1 MKILILSTF
10 DLKGGAAKAAFRLFE
25 SLLKFPG
32 VEIKMLVKEKSS
44 NNSYVIFQDSIFSKY
59 FASIMQA
66 FDNLLLIFYPKRS
79 RALFSSA
86 FVSQDSI
93 LEIINEFR
101 PDVIN
106 IHWINNGFLSLQ
118 QISKF
123 PNIPI
128 VFSMHDMWITTGGC
142 HYSLDCLKFQNKCFS
157 CEQLNSRS
165 HYDLST
171 FNFNRKVKL
180 IEKSKREIS
189 FIGLSTWISELAKK
203 SKIVGE
209 RVVVNLPNPIN
220 TEFYKPFNKKYCRE
234 LLGVDCSK
242 KILLYGAVN
251 ATTNKIKGFEHLKN
265 AFNSID
271 SNEHLLVVFGNSEED
286 FELDC
291 DIEVLKLGFIHDE
304 LTMRAL
310 YNAADL
316 FLLPSIQENLS
327 NSIMESLS
335 CGVPVVAFDIGGN
348 SDMVKHRVTGY
359 LAKPFDSLDFANG
372 INYVLENSQLSSQAR
387 DFVVN
392 HFDYSVV
399 SKKYFDYFKSIIKNK

>member
-32 VEIKMLVKEKSS
+32 VEIKMVVKEKSS
-44 NNSYVIFQDSIFSKY
+44 NNSNVIFQKSIFSKY
-59 FASIMQA
+59 FAVILQA
-66 FDNLLLIFYPKRS
+66 LDNLILIFYPKRS

-86 FVSQDSI
+86 FISQDSI

-101 PDVIN
+101 PDIIN

-142 HYSLDCLKFQNKCFS
+142 HYSLDCLKFQTNCFS
-157 CEQLNSRS
+157 CDQLNSKS
-165 HYDLST
+165 TYDLSA
-171 FNFNRKVKL
+171 FNFNRKVQL
-180 IEKSKREIS
+180 IENSKREIS
-189 FIGLSTWISELAKK
+189 FIGLSNWISELAKK

-209 RVVVNLPNPIN
+209 RDVFNLPNPID
-220 TEFYKPFNKKYCRE
+220 TTFYKPYNKKYCRE
-234 LLGVDCSK
+234 LLGVDSSK
-242 KILLYGAVN
+242 KILLYGAIN
-251 ATTNKIKGFEHLKN
+251 ATTNKIKGFEHLKK
-265 AFNSID
+265 AIKSID
-271 SNEHLLVVFGNSEED
+271 SKKHLLVVFGNSEED
-286 FELDC
+286 FELEC
-291 DIEVLKLGFIHDE
+291 DMEVLKLGFIHDE
-304 LTMRAL
+304 LMMRVI

-359 LAKPFDSLDFANG
+359 LAKPFDSSDFANG

-387 DFVVN
+387 DFVLN

-399 SKKYFDYFKSIIKNK
+399 SKKYFEYFKSIIKN

>member
-10 DLKGGAAKAAFRLFE
+10 DLKGGAAKAAFRIFE

-32 VEIKMLVKEKSS
+32 VEIKMVVKEKSS
-44 NNSYVIFQDSIFSKY
+44 NNSNVIFQKSIFSKY
-59 FASIMQA
+59 FAAILQA
-66 FDNLLLIFYPKRS
+66 FDNLFLIFYPKRS

-86 FVSQDSI
+86 FISQDSI

-128 VFSMHDMWITTGGC
+128 VFSMHDMWIITGGC

-180 IEKSKREIS
+180 IQNLNRKIS
-189 FIGLSTWISELAKK
+189 FIGLSSWISELAKT
-203 SKIVGE
+203 SKIVGAKQ
-209 RVVVNLPNPIN
+209 VVNLPNTIN
-220 TEFYKPFNKKYCRE
+220 ADFYKPLNKDNCKE
-234 LLGVDCSK
+234 VLGINSSK
-242 KILLYGAVN
+242 KILLYGAIN
-251 ATTNKIKGFEHLKN
+251 ATTNKIKGFEHLKT
-265 AFNSID
+265 AIKSID
-271 SNEHLLVVFGNSEED
+271 SNKHLLVVFGNSEED
-286 FELDC
+286 FELEC
-291 DIEVLKLGFIHDE
+291 DMEVLKLGFIHDE
-304 LTMRAL
+304 LMMRVL

-359 LAKPFDSLDFANG
+359 LAKPFDCGDFANG
-372 INYVLENSQLSSQAR
+372 INYILENSQLSSQAR

-399 SKKYFDYFKSIIKNK
+399 SKKYFEYFNSIIKY